1 MSHSSLSR
9 RGREAK
15 LTPADDDLLA
25 STPRACSEA
34 LSEDTAF
41 QSRQLA
47 ALVASKVYYHLG
59 NLAEALSFALGAGKL
74 FDVERTAADNNSSP
88 SEAEYVDTI
97 ICQYSLSFVAWPVC
111 LGR

>member
-1 MSHSSLSR
+1 M
-9 RGREAK
+9 
-15 LTPADDDLLA
+15 
-25 STPRACSEA
+25 TPRLRRLLLLRRPPTACSEA

-41 QSRQLA
+41 ESRQLA

-74 FDVERTAADNNSSP
+74 FDVERSANNNKSSP

-97 ICQYSLSFVAWPVC
+97 ICQSSLSFVAWPVC